1 MKKILRTNHVHNKY
15 TDFYFGGTVAFS
27 CPPIPT
33 FYKQIE
39 SYRFATTYKNE
50 TYV

>member
-27 CPPIPT
+27 CPPSQLFISREL
-33 FYKQIE
+33 QI
-39 SYRFATTYKNE
+39 YNYI
-50 TYV
+50 